1 MTQDEITQ
9 VVIQLRRAAELL
21 ESAETATA
29 TKINTLETIGAICS
43 HHGRRWGDSEFYK
56 LVDNLNQMTV

>member
-1 MTQDEITQ
+1 MTQDEINQ

-21 ESAETATA
+21 ESDSEIA

-43 HHGRRWGDSEFYK
+43 HHGRRWGDAEFYK

>member
-1 MTQDEITQ
+1 MTQDQLDQ

-21 ESAETATA
+21 ETSESVA

-43 HHGRRWGDSEFYK
+43 HHGRKWGDEEFYK
-56 LVDNLNQMTV
+56 MVDSLNQMTV